1 MNGQWVGTYSGT
13 NTGTLVVDLD
23 DERTS
28 YRGVVSAYDDN
39 WALPRTYAHI
49 EIPKGQE
56 KYSTSVT
63 LHHIE
68 RGTGLSLNYAAVAA
82 RFPGVTIPKSADVD
96 LVVRPNSMSVTWKSN
111 IGTTA
116 GGEIFKSA
124 GGKPSTLKPMPEVKS
139 WKDFTEFVRGL
150 EPYQFLYR
158 GHSSNQW
165 RLRTSFHR
173 TGRASLVKF
182 HQQDVTSLHR
192 HLSGLTTH
200 RFDLGDPQDYAA
212 FLSLAQHHGYPTP
225 MLDWTQS
232 PFIAAYFAF
241 GKIGPETKSEDK
253 VRIFV
258 FDSKGWSSSLESGGF
273 LMPGFLHMSVLETL
287 VIDNPRA
294 LPQQS
299 ISTVT
304 NVNDLDLYIEEK
316 IEKRLGKSY
325 LRVIDLP
332 VSERRNVMQELALM
346 GITAGS
352 MFPGIDG
359 ACQQLKE
366 RFFDL

>member
-212 FLSLAQHHGYPTP
+212 FLVSRNITDILRRCWIGRSLRLLPRTLLLEKLVRKP
-225 MLDWTQS
+225 S
-232 PFIAAYFAF
+232 PKTRCESSFSTAKGGHPHSKAEAF
-241 GKIGPETKSEDK
+241 
-253 VRIFV
+253 
-258 FDSKGWSSSLESGGF
+258 
-273 LMPGFLHMSVLETL
+273 
-287 VIDNPRA
+287 
-294 LPQQS
+294 
-299 ISTVT
+299 
-304 NVNDLDLYIEEK
+304 
-316 IEKRLGKSY
+316 
-325 LRVIDLP
+325 
-332 VSERRNVMQELALM
+332 
-346 GITAGS
+346 
-352 MFPGIDG
+352 
-359 ACQQLKE
+359 
-366 RFFDL
+366 